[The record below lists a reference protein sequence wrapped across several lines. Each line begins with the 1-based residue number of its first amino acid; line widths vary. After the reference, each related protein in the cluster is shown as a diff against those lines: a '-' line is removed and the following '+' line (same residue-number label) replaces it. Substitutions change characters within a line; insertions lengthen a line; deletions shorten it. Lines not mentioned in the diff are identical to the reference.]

1 MSPGAPSGFEA
12 LDGLLRDP
20 TSRGTT
26 VVTVADSATASA
38 LAHHAARRA
47 RAARRTVV
55 RTATRTES
63 TARDVARR
71 LDLDSSDDPLVMA
84 ESIGRALER
93 DAAVVIVT
101 GTSGAWDSE
110 VWRLVADLDHR
121 GHLLLFTEARPG
133 FPLRGARTVE
143 ISAEADEFA
152 RSSLWNALEASG
164 LGSNAT
170 LAELDELLRRAERP
184 RPHSLPLS
192 GSADELLGSLVL
204 AARPWPLEFVAALG
218 EPAALDELLDR
229 GAVELRDELIETTG
243 TRSDVVAPRERVA
256 AALEQVFP
264 RDPWAL
270 CRAAE
275 LACSAR
281 ARDALMRRA
290 LSAAGDAACRSEL
303 WGRWRAM
310 LSADAAPPE
319 CTLAVAELALELG
332 DVEVALDFARP
343 AATASDEFRT
353 SFVLGRAFLARGDLV
368 SARAA
373 LERAERVAQDDDARA
388 AARVELAETAYA
400 RGDHDAAAHLAAAI
414 AQPPLLRLAAR
425 NVLGKL
431 LLARA
436 QWDAADRHFA
446 EDICDA
452 ITCGATTAEL
462 RARVNRA
469 IALLSR
475 GSREEA
481 ELLLDSVLAEGEVRG
496 EPRAVAFAL
505 SNLAVLAIERHEH
518 ARALV
523 LLERTTTVHRRLGDR
538 LNFSR
543 DIANLVELRLR
554 LGLWEQAEQALRFGR
569 QSLGPGAPASR
580 LTEIGLAAARLHL
593 ARQRT
598 LEAERELG
606 AAMRTALQASD
617 GDKLGECH
625 RLAARIALDEGSVD
639 RAGTEIAKA
648 KALCASD
655 YDRAEA
661 GLLEALAAR
670 AAGQPSVEA
679 ADAAIAAARQSG
691 DEELCREAHVLRAEL
706 ALASGD
712 APAVLAH
719 VQSACLLRDEIAN
732 KLDGNLRDAY
742 LARPDLMRLH
752 RLERLRPEV
761 DEPPPSVEPRS
772 VPRSRGKTGGEER
785 YVGSDARVRALLDA
799 AERVAPT
806 DSTILITG
814 ESGTGKELVAE
825 LIHRASRRASGPLVK
840 VNCAALVESLLL
852 SELFGHEKGSFTGAT
867 GRRQGRFERAHGGTL
882 FLDEIGDI
890 SPRTQVALL
899 RVLEERSFE
908 RVGGTSPIAVDVRI
922 VCATNRDLRQLVE
935 AGQFREDLY
944 YRLAGITLEL
954 PALRERA
961 ADLPVLCRA
970 LLERIARERGE
981 PLKALDPGALEL
993 IGRYRWPG
1001 NVRELQNALRAASLF
1016 AVGDVIAAADLLEH
1030 VEALRRV
1037 AEQPAA
1043 PAESRRL
1050 SAIPPPTGDSAS
1062 ATTDGVSSV
1071 AYREIRHGGSSL
1083 SDLKRDIERDCI
1095 ARALVE
1101 TGGNITRAATL
1112 LGMKR
1117 PRLSQLVKQYGL
1129 TSSSEEAL

>member
-1 MSPGAPSGFEA
+1 M
-12 LDGLLRDP
+12 
-20 TSRGTT
+20 
-26 VVTVADSATASA
+26 
-38 LAHHAARRA
+38 
-47 RAARRTVV
+47 
-55 RTATRTES
+55 
-63 TARDVARR
+63 ARR
-71 LDLDSSDDPLVMA
+71 LDLDRSDDPLVMA

-121 GHLLLFTEARPG
+121 GHLLLFTEERPSS
-133 FPLRGARTVE
+133 PLRGARTLE

-152 RSSLWNALEASG
+152 RTSLWNALQASG

-184 RPHSLPLS
+184 RPQSLPLS
-192 GSADELLGSLVL
+192 TSADELLGCLLL
-204 AARPWPLEFVAALG
+204 AARPWPLECVAALG
-218 EPAALDELLDR
+218 EPKALEELLDR
-229 GAVELRDELIETTG
+229 GAVELRDELIETARAT
-243 TRSDVVAPRERVA
+243 SDLVVPRERVA

-264 RDPWAL
+264 SDPWAL

-275 LACSAR
+275 LASAT
-281 ARDALMRRA
+281 AREGLMRRA

-310 LSADAAPPE
+310 LSADSAPPE

-373 LERAERVAQDDDARA
+373 LERAERAAQDDDARA

-400 RGDHDAAAHLAAAI
+400 RGDHDAATHLAAAI
-414 AQPPLLRLAAR
+414 EQPPLLRLAAR

-639 RAGTEIAKA
+639 RARTEIAKA

-655 YDRAEA
+655 YDRAET
-661 GLLEALAAR
+661 GVLEALAAR
-670 AAGQPSVEA
+670 AAGQPSVAA

-712 APAVLAH
+712 APAGLAH

-732 KLDGNLRDAY
+732 KLAGNLRDAY

-752 RLERLRPEV
+752 RLERLSPEV

-772 VPRSRGKTGGEER
+772 APRSRGKTGGEER
-785 YVGSDARVRALLDA
+785 YVGSDSRVRAVLDA

-825 LIHRASRRASGPLVK
+825 LVHRASRRASGPLVK

-922 VCATNRDLRQLVE
+922 VCATNRDLKQLVE
-935 AGQFREDLY
+935 AGRFREDLY

-961 ADLPVLCRA
+961 ADLPILCRA

-981 PLKALDPGALEL
+981 PQKALDPGALEL

-1016 AVGDVIAAADLLEH
+1016 ADGDIIAAADLLEH

-1037 AEQPAA
+1037 AEQPA
-1043 PAESRRL
+1043 PPPESRRL
-1050 SAIPPPTGDSAS
+1050 SAVPPPTGDTAS

-1095 ARALVE
+1095 ARALAE